1 MFAPFVALKKGWSIY
16 FSNDVKF
23 AGMGLALVYM
33 TVLGFDNISTGT
45 SSTVWV
51 IAVLLLRLGSLPDL
65 ANSGFAVFK
74 FILRVFNSNFYAKL
88 N

>member
-45 SSTVWV
+45 SSTV
-51 IAVLLLRLGSLPDL
+51 
-65 ANSGFAVFK
+65 
-74 FILRVFNSNFYAKL
+74 
-88 N
+88 